1 MVAYR
6 RIVMPGARYF
16 FAVMLLDRG
25 SRLLIERIA
34 DLRAVFRAV
43 RVQRPFHLDAVV
55 ILPDHLRCMWTLPP
69 GDADYAL
76 RWRGIKS
83 RFSPAS

>member
-1 MVAYR
+1 MVAYHR
-6 RIVMPGARYF
+6 NVIPGARYF
-16 FAVMLLDRG
+16 FTVTLLDRG

-34 DLRAVFRAV
+34 DLHAVFRAV
-43 RVQRPFHLDAVV
+43 RAQRPFHLDAVV
-55 ILPDHLRCMWTLPP
+55 ILSDHLRCMWTLPP

-83 RFSPAS
+83 RFSPTS